1 MLLIDYFHLSLNPH
15 MAGEGRRLFGDIGKY
30 GPLDL
35 VSSTTLSNGT
45 LEQEYRR
52 HH

>member
-1 MLLIDYFHLSLNPH
+1 LLLIDYFHLSLYPH
-15 MAGEGRRLFGDIGKY
+15 VAGEGRRLFGDIGKY

-35 VSSTTLSNGT
+35 VSSTTLSNGI
-45 LEQEYRR
+45 LELEYRR